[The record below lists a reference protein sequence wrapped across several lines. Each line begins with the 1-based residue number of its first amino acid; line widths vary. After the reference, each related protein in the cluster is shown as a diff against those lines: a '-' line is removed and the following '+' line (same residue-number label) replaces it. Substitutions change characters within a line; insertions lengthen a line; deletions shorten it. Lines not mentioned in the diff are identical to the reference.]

1 VQSRRRVQPVLVHH
15 HTKQGLDPGDESPAI
30 CEQKFVVERHFSV
43 PHRNFLPSAPRA
55 SLRRSYKIAAIACQ
69 KRAPA
74 KRFRGKNDAWQGH
87 WGSEKLSEVLDA
99 VDAKILDL
107 IQHDAGLS
115 VAEIA
120 ERVGLS
126 SSPCWR
132 RIKRL
137 EDAGVIQRRV
147 TILDR
152 EKLGLG
158 FEVYCTV
165 KLSLPTKDNLDAFET
180 AIGKLP
186 EVVQC
191 ATVTG
196 SADYELRIVTRD
208 MHAFDDFLREKILGL
223 GLVSNIE
230 SRIVIRSV
238 KNTTAAPLGLI
249 SPYVSSQG

>member
-1 VQSRRRVQPVLVHH
+1 MGEQS
-15 HTKQGLDPGDESPAI
+15 
-30 CEQKFVVERHFSV
+30 
-43 PHRNFLPSAPRA
+43 
-55 SLRRSYKIAAIACQ
+55 
-69 KRAPA
+69 
-74 KRFRGKNDAWQGH
+74 
-87 WGSEKLSEVLDA
+87 LSEQLDA

-152 EKLGLG
+152 DKLGLG

-165 KLSLPTKDNLDAFET
+165 KLSLPTKENLESFET
-180 AIGKLP
+180 AIAKLA

-196 SADYELRIVTRD
+196 AADYELRIVTRD
-208 MHAFDDFLREKILGL
+208 MHAFDDFLREKILSL
-223 GLVSNIE
+223 GVVSNIE

-238 KNTTAAPLGLI
+238 KSSTTVPLGLI
-249 SPYVSSQG
+249 SPHVPARV

>member
-1 VQSRRRVQPVLVHH
+1 MIGASRPKSGVQS
-15 HTKQGLDPGDESPAI
+15 
-30 CEQKFVVERHFSV
+30 
-43 PHRNFLPSAPRA
+43 
-55 SLRRSYKIAAIACQ
+55 
-69 KRAPA
+69 
-74 KRFRGKNDAWQGH
+74 
-87 WGSEKLSEVLDA
+87 LSEPLDA

-137 EDAGVIQRRV
+137 EDSGIIQRRV

-158 FEVYCTV
+158 FEVYCTA
-165 KLSLPTKDNLDAFET
+165 KLSLPTKENLDQFEQ
-180 AIGKLP
+180 AVARWP

-196 SADYELRIVTRD
+196 AADYELRIVTRD
-208 MHAFDDFLREKILGL
+208 MHAFDDFLRDRILSL

-230 SRIVIRSV
+230 SRIVIRGV
-238 KNTTAAPLGLI
+238 KNSTAVPLGLV
-249 SPYVSSQG
+249 SPYVSPHS

>member
-1 VQSRRRVQPVLVHH
+1 M
-15 HTKQGLDPGDESPAI
+15 A
-30 CEQKFVVERHFSV
+30 EQ
-43 PHRNFLPSAPRA
+43 
-55 SLRRSYKIAAIACQ
+55 
-69 KRAPA
+69 
-74 KRFRGKNDAWQGH
+74 
-87 WGSEKLSEVLDA
+87 LDA

-107 IQHDAGLS
+107 IQHDASLS

-137 EDAGVIQRRV
+137 EDAGIIQRRV

-152 EKLGLG
+152 EQLGLG

-165 KLSLPTKDNLDAFET
+165 KLSLPTKENLEQFET
-180 AIGKLP
+180 NVGKWA

-196 SADYELRIVTRD
+196 AADYELRVITRD
-208 MHAFDDFLREKILGL
+208 MHAFDDFLRDKILSL

-230 SRIVIRSV
+230 SRIVIRGV
-238 KNTTAAPLGLI
+238 KNTTAVPLGMV
-249 SPYVSSQG
+249 SPYVSPHG

>member
-1 VQSRRRVQPVLVHH
+1 LGSKTLSD
-15 HTKQGLDPGDESPAI
+15 GLDP
-30 CEQKFVVERHFSV
+30 
-43 PHRNFLPSAPRA
+43 
-55 SLRRSYKIAAIACQ
+55 
-69 KRAPA
+69 
-74 KRFRGKNDAWQGH
+74 
-87 WGSEKLSEVLDA
+87 
-99 VDAKILDL
+99 VDARILDL
-107 IQHDAGLS
+107 IQHDASLS

-137 EDAGVIQRRV
+137 EDDGVIQRRV

-152 EKLGLG
+152 EKLGLA

-165 KLSLPTKDNLDAFET
+165 KLALPSRENLDAFEA
-180 AIGKLP
+180 AITKLP

-196 SADYELRIVTRD
+196 SADYELKIVTRD
-208 MHAFDDFLREKILGL
+208 MHSFDDFLRGQLLSL

-249 SPYVSSQG
+249 SPYVTAQG

>member
-1 VQSRRRVQPVLVHH
+1 M
-15 HTKQGLDPGDESPAI
+15 GE
-30 CEQKFVVERHFSV
+30 E
-43 PHRNFLPSAPRA
+43 N
-55 SLRRSYKIAAIACQ
+55 
-69 KRAPA
+69 
-74 KRFRGKNDAWQGH
+74 
-87 WGSEKLSEVLDA
+87 LSEVLDA

-107 IQHDAGLS
+107 IQHYAGLS

-165 KLSLPTKDNLDAFET
+165 KLSLPTRENLDAFET
-180 AIGKLP
+180 AITKLS

-196 SADYELRIVTRD
+196 SADYELRVVTRD
-208 MHAFDDFLREKILGL
+208 MHAFDDFLRDKVLSL

-230 SRIVIRSV
+230 SRIVVRAV
-238 KNTTAAPLGLI
+238 KNSTAVPLALLGHYLPGI
-249 SPYVSSQG
+249 ETAGDER

>member
-1 VQSRRRVQPVLVHH
+1 MS
-15 HTKQGLDPGDESPAI
+15 D
-30 CEQKFVVERHFSV
+30 
-43 PHRNFLPSAPRA
+43 
-55 SLRRSYKIAAIACQ
+55 
-69 KRAPA
+69 
-74 KRFRGKNDAWQGH
+74 
-87 WGSEKLSEVLDA
+87 VLDS
-99 VDAKILDL
+99 VDARILDL
-107 IQHDAGLS
+107 IQHDASLS

-137 EDAGVIQRRV
+137 EDEGIVQRRV

-152 EKLGLG
+152 EKLGLS

-165 KLSLPTKDNLDAFET
+165 KLSLPTKDNLETFET
-180 AIGKLP
+180 SVQRWP

-196 SADYELRIVTRD
+196 AADYELRIVTRD
-208 MHAFDDFLREKILGL
+208 MHAFDEFLRDKILSL

-230 SRIVIRSV
+230 SRIVIRAV
-238 KNTTAAPLGLI
+238 KNSTTVPLGLI
-249 SPYVSSQG
+249 SPHVPPKI

>member
-1 VQSRRRVQPVLVHH
+1 MLFGTIRARNGILGE
-15 HTKQGLDPGDESPAI
+15 KGLA
-30 CEQKFVVERHFSV
+30 EQ
-43 PHRNFLPSAPRA
+43 
-55 SLRRSYKIAAIACQ
+55 
-69 KRAPA
+69 
-74 KRFRGKNDAWQGH
+74 
-87 WGSEKLSEVLDA
+87 LDA

-107 IQHDAGLS
+107 IQHDASLS

-137 EDAGVIQRRV
+137 EDAGIIQRRV

-152 EKLGLG
+152 EQLGLR

-165 KLSLPTKDNLDAFET
+165 KLSLPTKENLEQFEGNVVKW
-180 AIGKLP
+180 A

-196 SADYELRIVTRD
+196 AADYELRIVTRD
-208 MHAFDDFLREKILGL
+208 MHAFDDFLRDKILSL

-230 SRIVIRSV
+230 SRIVIRGV
-238 KNTTAAPLGLI
+238 KNTTAVPLGMV
-249 SPYVSSQG
+249 SPYVSPHG

>member
-1 VQSRRRVQPVLVHH
+1 MP
-15 HTKQGLDPGDESPAI
+15 
-30 CEQKFVVERHFSV
+30 
-43 PHRNFLPSAPRA
+43 
-55 SLRRSYKIAAIACQ
+55 
-69 KRAPA
+69 
-74 KRFRGKNDAWQGH
+74 
-87 WGSEKLSEVLDA
+87 EVLDA

-137 EDAGVIQRRV
+137 EDVGVIQRRV
-147 TILDR
+147 TLLNG
-152 EKLGLG
+152 EKLGLA
-158 FEVYCTV
+158 FEVYAEV
-165 KLSLPTKDNLDAFET
+165 KLSLPTKENLDAFE
-180 AIGKLP
+180 AAVVKLP
-186 EVVQC
+186 EVAQC

-196 SADYELRIVTRD
+196 GMDYVLRIVTRD
-208 MHAFDDFLREKILGL
+208 MHAFDDFMREKLLSL

-238 KNTTAAPLGLI
+238 KNSTAVPLGLV
-249 SPYVSSQG
+249 SPHIASEASA

>member
-1 VQSRRRVQPVLVHH
+1 MGE
-15 HTKQGLDPGDESPAI
+15 K
-30 CEQKFVVERHFSV
+30 SV
-43 PHRNFLPSAPRA
+43 A
-55 SLRRSYKIAAIACQ
+55 
-69 KRAPA
+69 
-74 KRFRGKNDAWQGH
+74 
-87 WGSEKLSEVLDA
+87 ETLDA

-152 EKLGLG
+152 GRLGLN

-165 KLSLPTKDNLDAFET
+165 KLSLPTRDNLDAFET
-180 AIGKLP
+180 AITKLH

-196 SADYELRIVTRD
+196 AADYELRIVTRD
-208 MHAFDDFLREKILGL
+208 MHAFDNFLRDQILSL

-230 SRIVIRSV
+230 SRIVIRAV
-238 KNTTAAPLGLI
+238 KNTTAAPLGQI